1 MSHCISRA
9 VRRQAQS
16 VKPRTALRNA
26 STTSE
31 VANNAKAKASEA
43 ASKASEGLSRVTS
56 SAGSAITKVG
66 SSVGNVLG
74 GIGGRTGRMI
84 SLVSSMIPQTIYYSK
99 VGLELAKI
107 VAKEQKMSPPS
118 ADVFTK
124 YLSVLRQPQTFLHG
138 ATSSN
143 PSQILSRVRNA
154 SNKEYATV
162 GIIAAEVLGF
172 FSVGEMLGRL
182 KIVGYRGNPHGEH

>member
-1 MSHCISRA
+1 MSLCISRA
-9 VRRQAQS
+9 VRRQAQL
-16 VKPRTALRNA
+16 VRPRTALRNA
-26 STTSE
+26 STTNE
-31 VANNAKAKASEA
+31 AANNAKAKTSEA
-43 ASKASEGLSRVTS
+43 ASKASEGLSKVTS

-74 GIGGRTGRMI
+74 GIGGRTGRLI
-84 SLVSSMIPQTIYYSK
+84 TFVSSMIPSTIYYSK

-124 YLSVLRQPQTFLHG
+124 YLSVLRQPQTLLHG
-138 ATSSN
+138 TTSSN
-143 PSQILSRVRNA
+143 PAQLLARVRNA
-154 SNKEYATV
+154 SNKEYAAV
-162 GIIAAEVLGF
+162 GIIAAEVIGF

-182 KIVGYRGNPHGEH
+182 KIVGYRGNPHAEH

>member
-1 MSHCISRA
+1 MSLCISRA
-9 VRRQAQS
+9 VRRQAQL
-16 VKPRTALRNA
+16 VKSPRTALRNA
-26 STTSE
+26 STTTE
-31 VANNAKAKASEA
+31 AANNAKAKASEA
-43 ASKASEGLSRVTS
+43 ASKASE
-56 SAGSAITKVG
+56 A
-66 SSVGNVLG
+66 
-74 GIGGRTGRMI
+74 
-84 SLVSSMIPQTIYYSK
+84 MIPPTIYYSK

-124 YLSVLRQPQTFLHG
+124 YLSVLRQPQTLLHG

-143 PSQILSRVRNA
+143 PAQLLARVRNA

-162 GIIAAEVLGF
+162 GIIAAEVIGF

-182 KIVGYRGNPHGEH
+182 KIVGYRANTHSEH